1 MTAARSFLL
10 HRVRAIVR
18 PSALTFRGGDQKIVA
33 DHSKSAGIPTCRDKA
48 ECALGRNIV
57 NRIAGVYTRYIE
69 YGDCVQRRIGDKQLF
84 SISALG
90 QGGWKCSG
98 KFLVLQRRIELRTK
112 LTTAVRG
119 NTNLFQVTNPK
130 VKQDLIAFRRKAM
143 GLEAGVV
150 RTEGLK
156 RGN

>member
-10 HRVRAIVR
+10 HRVRAIVQ

-33 DHSKSAGIPTCRDKA
+33 DHSKSAGIPICRDKA

-84 SISALG
+84 SVSALG
-90 QGGWKCSG
+90 QGGGDSYG
-98 KFLVLQRRIELRTK
+98 KFLVRQRRT
-112 LTTAVRG
+112 
-119 NTNLFQVTNPK
+119 
-130 VKQDLIAFRRKAM
+130 
-143 GLEAGVV
+143 GVGDQI
-150 RTEGLK
+150 TG
-156 RGN
+156 G

>member
-69 YGDCVQRRIGDKQLF
+69 YGDCVQRRIGDKDRKSTRLN
-84 SISALG
+84 SSHLGISY
-90 QGGWKCSG
+90 
-98 KFLVLQRRIELRTK
+98 
-112 LTTAVRG
+112 AV
-119 NTNLFQVTNPK
+119 FC
-130 VKQDLIAFRRKAM
+130 
-143 GLEAGVV
+143 
-150 RTEGLK
+150 LK
-156 RGN
+156 KKK